1 LENDMKIVWAGLL
14 AVLLAAF
21 AWSPPASA
29 QVVPRGSYLNTCNN
43 VVTRG
48 DTLMATCRMVDGRP
62 LRTALAPVRACAGDI
77 GNDNGVLQC
86 TLVDGR
92 LARGTV
98 VAEPGYRPPPPVVA
112 PPVVALPYYP
122 VERCRELARWA
133 DDIRFRRDRTLN
145 PIERARLEEQLRW
158 VRGEQAARCR
168 Y

>member
-1 LENDMKIVWAGLL
+1 MKIVWAGLL

-21 AWSPPASA
+21 AWSQPASA
-29 QVVPRGSYLNTCNN
+29 QAVPGGSYLNSCND

-48 DTLMATCRMVDGRP
+48 DTLVASCRMVDGRP
-62 LRTALAPVRACAGDI
+62 LRTALAPFRACVGDI
-77 GNDNGVLQC
+77 GNNNGVLQC
-86 TLVDGR
+86 ILPGGR
-92 LARGTV
+92 QARGTV

-112 PPVVALPYYP
+112 PGFYGP
-122 VERCRELARWA
+122 ERCRELARWA